1 MMSPRENKIAALLLL
16 LFATATAEAKAV
28 TRTVTVTAYC
38 ACVKCCGPDA
48 AGITASGKRA
58 KVGMVAASR
67 SIPFGTRL
75 HISGL
80 GWYTVQDRLSGR
92 YDNRVDVYT
101 SSHAEAQSFGKRSLK
116 VTRK

>member
-1 MMSPRENKIAALLLL
+1 MENKIAALLLL
-16 LFATATAEAKAV
+16 FSANAEAV

-101 SSHAEAQSFGKRSLK
+101 SSHAEAQRFGKRSLK